1 MSNVKRAFSV
11 FLVATVGLVCD
22 NGGLRSAPRNSH
34 SGATLGQ
41 GGSGGA
47 SPGGG
52 GDASGSYEG
61 SGAGGTIGSGGSGS
75 CRRR

>member
-1 MSNVKRAFSV
+1 MSNVKSAFSV
-11 FLVATVGLVCD
+11 FLVATSSLACD
-22 NGGLRSAPRNSH
+22 NGGLRSAPRTSH

-52 GDASGSYEG
+52 GEASGSYEG
-61 SGAGGTIGSGGSGS
+61 SGAGGTIGSGGSVS
-75 CRRR
+75 CRRK

>member
-1 MSNVKRAFSV
+1 MSNVKSAFSV
-11 FLVATVGLVCD
+11 FLIATSSLACD
-22 NGGLRSAPRNSH
+22 NGGLRSAPRTSH

-52 GDASGSYEG
+52 GEASGSYEG
-61 SGAGGTIGSGGSGS
+61 SGVGETIGSGSSVS
-75 CRRR
+75 CRRK